1 MKDYDDNERYYE
13 DDELENNINDQ
24 YEEDEFSDLYDSD
37 DIWKDEDSA
46 PSKKERKKEYYVK
59 GADLKAE
66 LKKYHDSKK
75 ESENGQRIYF

>member
-1 MKDYDDNERYYE
+1 MKDYDENERYYE
-13 DDELENNINDQ
+13 DDNDLELENE
-24 YEEDEFSDLYDSD
+24 YENDEFSDLYDND
-37 DIWKDEDSA
+37 DIWKDENSA

-66 LKKYHDSKK
+66 LKKYHESKK